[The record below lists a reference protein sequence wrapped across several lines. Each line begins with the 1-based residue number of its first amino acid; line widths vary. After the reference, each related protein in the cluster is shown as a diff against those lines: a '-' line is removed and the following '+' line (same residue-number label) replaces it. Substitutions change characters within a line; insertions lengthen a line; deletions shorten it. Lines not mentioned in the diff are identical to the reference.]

1 MKSPI
6 RCFALFLLPAL
17 LCLTALA
24 QDDAGLGLAHHGAN
38 IFAEFSGGRTGQGE
52 GVMWGGSAGSYLQG
66 RLLGFVVRGT
76 ALPSNSAIR
85 VYDATLG
92 PRLAVSLPF
101 VRAFAEAGG
110 GMGHSGYYDSSG
122 SLTSRWGAAW
132 QVNVG
137 FARTILPRVE
147 WRILEGSYG
156 HIYTGAGVSPVM
168 LSTGMTLHV
177 W

>member
-1 MKSPI
+1 MMPDLASPI
-6 RCFALFLLPAL
+6 TELTSSRNSPEAAPAREKES
-17 LCLTALA
+17 C
-24 QDDAGLGLAHHGAN
+24 
-38 IFAEFSGGRTGQGE
+38 
-52 GVMWGGSAGSYLQG
+52 VGGSAGSYLQG

-122 SLTSRWGAAW
+122 NLTSRWGAAW